1 MNQIDI
7 DDYKKEIAE
16 LYTVRSDT
24 YDNSIW
30 HQEIADRLVEYAVV
44 KPAQKVL
51 DIATGTGHSAIAAA
65 KLVGETGKVI
75 GIDISLGM
83 ITQARNKAQQLNLN
97 NLEFQIADGENLDF
111 PANSFD
117 RIFCASAFIWM
128 SDLANSLRSWREL
141 LKPGGIIGIQA
152 FAETAFI
159 GGVVLQ
165 KVVAKYGIDYL
176 MSKPTGTIDKCQ
188 GLFAE
193 AGLKNIKIK
202 VEQTGSYISVEKAK
216 KMYAGNNHPAPG
228 QYPNPLAKLSLI
240 ELKKIKEEFDRE
252 IEALKTE
259 RGVWNDIT
267 TFYIYGCK

>member
-1 MNQIDI
+1 MNQIELGR
-7 DDYKKEIAE
+7 YKQEIAE

-24 YDNSIW
+24 YNRSIW
-30 HQEIADRLVEYAVV
+30 HQEIAYRLVEYARV
-44 KPAQKVL
+44 KPSQNIL
-51 DIATGTGHSAIAAA
+51 DIATGTGHCAIAAA
-65 KLVGETGKVI
+65 KLVGEKGKVI
-75 GIDISLGM
+75 GVDIASGM
-83 ITQARNKAQQLNLN
+83 ISQARDKAQQLNLN
-97 NLEFQIADGENLDF
+97 NIEFQIADGENLDF

-141 LKPGGIIGIQA
+141 LIPLGIICIQA

-165 KVVAKYGIDYL
+165 KVAAKYGIDYL
-176 MSKPTGTIDKCQ
+176 MSKPTGTIEKCQ
-188 GLFAE
+188 NLFSGVGLN
-193 AGLKNIKIK
+193 NIKIK
-202 VEQTGSYISVEKAK
+202 VEQTGGYISVEKAK

-228 QYPNPLAKLSLI
+228 QYPNPLAKLSSI
-240 ELKKIKEEFDRE
+240 EQKKIKEEFHRE
-252 IEALKTE
+252 IEALETE

>member
-16 LYTVRSDT
+16 LYTARSDT

-30 HQEIADRLVEYAVV
+30 HQEIADLLVKYAVV

-75 GIDISLGM
+75 GVDISPGM
-83 ITQARNKAQQLNLN
+83 ITQAQNKAQQLNLT

-165 KVVAKYGIDYL
+165 KVVANYGIDYL
-176 MSKPTGTIDKCQ
+176 MSKPTGTIEKCQ
-188 GLFAE
+188 NLFTE
-193 AGLKNIKIK
+193 AGLKNIEIK

-228 QYPNPLAKLSLI
+228 QYPNPLVKLSLI